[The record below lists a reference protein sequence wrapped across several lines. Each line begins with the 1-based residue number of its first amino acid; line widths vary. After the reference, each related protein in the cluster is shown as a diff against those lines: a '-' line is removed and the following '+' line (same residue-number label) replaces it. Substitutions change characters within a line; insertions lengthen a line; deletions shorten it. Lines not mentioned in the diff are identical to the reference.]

1 MKKYTRLPVTLY
13 RIQPRLP
20 VSLRDFSKQQ
30 QLGRTSFDLKVHEGL
45 VKPLSNPSTFT
56 TPNGMSLRPVGENML
71 KILGAFK
78 GEPMVYR
85 IHEGL
90 ELPKD
95 FLLFHE
101 HTDHYSLQTSK
112 DITLKDFNEKLTF
125 FLKSLP
131 NQTKTQFLQQLDDED
146 DFDN

>member
-1 MKKYTRLPVTLY
+1 
-13 RIQPRLP
+13 
-20 VSLRDFSKQQ
+20 
-30 QLGRTSFDLKVHEGL
+30 
-45 VKPLSNPSTFT
+45 
-56 TPNGMSLRPVGENML
+56 ML

-85 IHEGL
+85 LHEGL

-95 FLLFHE
+95 FILFHE

-112 DITLKDFNEKLTF
+112 DITLKDLNVKLTD